1 MVLMG
6 AEVLVYPTAIGS
18 EPSYP
23 GWDSRDHWQRVMQ
36 GHAGANL
43 TPVIAA
49 NRVGVEKGKTSAVT
63 FYGSS
68 FIADHTGAKLAE
80 ADRVTESVIT
90 AALDLDAIAEA
101 RRSWGVFRDRRTD
114 LYGPLLQPTPVRLLA
129 DKAA

>member
-6 AEVLVYPTAIGS
+6 PLLSDGDRS

-23 GWDSRDHWQRVMQ
+23 AGIARHWQRVQ
-36 GHAGANL
+36 VPNL

-68 FIADHTGAKLAE
+68 FIADHTELP
-80 ADRVTESVIT
+80 RPS
-90 AALDLDAIAEA
+90 
-101 RRSWGVFRDRRTD
+101 RR
-114 LYGPLLQPTPVRLLA
+114 A
-129 DKAA
+129 